1 LRHVI
6 ADKPHFCGLFHVLL
20 FPISNLLIISTGFST
35 GRRMGGMS
43 RVTPKQPVVAGER
56 FPKAR
61 TLPRY
66 PITALAEIVE
76 PVSRR
81 KVTGWTS
88 AISDA
93 GCHVR
98 AADALATGTI
108 VQLRIERKGITFE
121 TWARVAS
128 ALPEDGMG
136 LAFFDTAPTQRDLLK
151 KWMEEAP
158 KRLD

>member
-1 LRHVI
+1 MH
-6 ADKPHFCGLFHVLL
+6 A
-20 FPISNLLIISTGFST
+20 
-35 GRRMGGMS
+35 MS
-43 RVTPKQPVVAGER
+43 RITPKQPVVAGER
-56 FPKAR
+56 FPKVR

-66 PITALAEIVE
+66 PITALAEIIE

-81 KVTGWTS
+81 RVTGWTS

-108 VQLRIERKGITFE
+108 VQLRIEQKGNTFE

-128 ALPEDGMG
+128 ALPEEGMG
-136 LAFFDTAPTQRDLLK
+136 LAFFDTAQKQRDLLK
-151 KWMEEAP
+151 KWMEEVP
-158 KRLD
+158 KHLE

>member
-1 LRHVI
+1 
-6 ADKPHFCGLFHVLL
+6 LFNILL

-35 GRRMGGMS
+35 ACRMHRMS

-56 FPKAR
+56 FPKPR

-66 PITALAEIVE
+66 PITALAEILE

-81 KVTGWTS
+81 RVTGWTS
-88 AISDA
+88 AISDT

-98 AADALATGTI
+98 AADALAAGTI
-108 VQLRIERKGITFE
+108 VQLRIEQKGNTFE

-128 ALPEDGMG
+128 ALPEEGMG
-136 LAFFDTAPTQRDLLK
+136 LAFFDTAQTQRDLLR
-151 KWMEEAP
+151 KWMQEVP
-158 KRLD
+158 KYMD